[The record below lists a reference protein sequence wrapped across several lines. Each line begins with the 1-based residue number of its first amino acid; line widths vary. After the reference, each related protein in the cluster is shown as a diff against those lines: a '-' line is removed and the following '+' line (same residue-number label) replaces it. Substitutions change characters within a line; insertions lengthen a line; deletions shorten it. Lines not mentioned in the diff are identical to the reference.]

1 MVESPS
7 KILKQQ
13 TKRGLYWNLLS
24 QIGNYGIQFVIG
36 IILARILTSSDY
48 GTTAM
53 PMIFLAVA
61 QCFIDSGFTG
71 ALIRKPELSEKDL
84 STAFYFSVGV
94 GLFFYMT
101 LFLSSSMI
109 ADFYNTP
116 ILEDLLKFSAL
127 GTLFSPMASV
137 QYLKMKR
144 NLDFKTMTKISLTCK
159 VATGMVG
166 IIMAINGCGVWS
178 LVIPGVVSG
187 LLNVILAFYVS
198 RWIPKTGWSKESF
211 SYLWNFGS
219 KMLASSLLDITYN
232 NIYPIVIGKFYSAAD
247 LGIYTRA
254 QGYAQIPSQ
263 NITGSIQSVTY
274 PVLSK
279 MQNDAERM
287 QNGYRKML
295 KTTAFVIFPMMMM
308 LSALSAPFINI
319 VITAKWEACIILL
332 QLICFSMMWYPIH
345 AINLNLLQVKGRSDL
360 FFRLEVVKK
369 IIGVIIMI
377 IVLPQGLVA
386 MCIGGIVSSLLCLIV
401 NTYYTGKLI
410 NLGYLKQMR
419 DLMPTLL
426 LSFVMFGVIH
436 LFNYFVDNM
445 YIQLFGGGCVGAAIY
460 IGGSI
465 LFKFSELNEIKYML
479 KR

>member
-36 IILARILTSSDY
+36 IILARILTPSDY

-263 NITGSIQSVTY
+263 NITGSIQS
-274 PVLSK
+274 
-279 MQNDAERM
+279 A
-287 QNGYRKML
+287 G
-295 KTTAFVIFPMMMM
+295 KTH
-308 LSALSAPFINI
+308 
-319 VITAKWEACIILL
+319 EC
-332 QLICFSMMWYPIH
+332 
-345 AINLNLLQVKGRSDL
+345 
-360 FFRLEVVKK
+360 
-369 IIGVIIMI
+369 
-377 IVLPQGLVA
+377 
-386 MCIGGIVSSLLCLIV
+386 
-401 NTYYTGKLI
+401 
-410 NLGYLKQMR
+410 
-419 DLMPTLL
+419 
-426 LSFVMFGVIH
+426 
-436 LFNYFVDNM
+436 
-445 YIQLFGGGCVGAAIY
+445 
-460 IGGSI
+460 
-465 LFKFSELNEIKYML
+465 
-479 KR
+479 